1 MLEHFELLE
10 DEVARAEETLLDV
23 AAAMEAGTR
32 VPLLDLAPRFYNP
45 PDVPRVG
52 FAIGYGARGFNYV
65 ATEMQ
70 TPGSEFY
77 RKLADL
83 GVYLINTEKIWCLYR
98 TDMVVRSSL
107 KDGRSLVAPKEE
119 EPIGAP

>member
-1 MLEHFELLE
+1 MLERFALLE
-10 DEVARAEETLLDV
+10 DEVAAAEETMLEV
-23 AAAMEAGTR
+23 AAAMEPGTR
-32 VPLLDLAPRFYNP
+32 IPLLDLAPRFHNP
-45 PDVPRVG
+45 LDVTRVG

-77 RKLADL
+77 RKLAEL
-83 GVYLINTEKIWCLYR
+83 GVHLLTTEGIRYFYR
-98 TDMVVRSSL
+98 TDIVVRGSV
-107 KDGRSLVAPKEE
+107 KEGRSIVVIKEE